1 MIHRDSPFLGW
12 ARGTN
17 EKMGGFEPKAFGMPS
32 PFAGTSPRL
41 TARIAGGLYLAYI
54 LTTTLAT
61 YLRSTLITGN
71 AASTTHNLLAN
82 PDVLRFAFV
91 TDLVSAVLFF
101 LAAWA
106 LYALLRPVNENFALL
121 FLLLNLGG
129 VVVQC
134 VNALN
139 LLAALQVLNDSN
151 YVSSFSAAQLQA
163 IVMNDINLYNNG
175 FMIAQIFFGTWVLPL
190 GYLVYKSGFLPR
202 FLGALLMVDS
212 LAILFWFS
220 QYFLLPS
227 YSILS
232 YPALAVSF
240 LAEVGLALWLMF
252 MSVKIRIPQP
262 VPGKEVGQPG
272 A

>member
-1 MIHRDSPFLGW
+1 
-12 ARGTN
+12 
-17 EKMGGFEPKAFGMPS
+17 MGVFEPKALGLPS
-32 PFAGTSPRL
+32 PFAGASPRL

-54 LTTTLAT
+54 AVTALAT
-61 YLRSTLITGN
+61 YLRSTLLTGD
-71 AASTTHNLLAN
+71 AASTTHNLLAS
-82 PDVLRFAFV
+82 PEILRFAFV

-106 LYALLRPVNENFALL
+106 LYSLLRQVNENFALL
-121 FLLLNLGG
+121 FLLLNLAG
-129 VVVQC
+129 VVIQAS
-134 VNALN
+134 NALN
-139 LLAALQVLNDSN
+139 LFAALQALNSSD

-163 IVMNDINLYNNG
+163 IAMNDINLYNNG

-202 FLGALLMVDS
+202 FLGVLLMVDA

-220 QYFLLPS
+220 QFFLLPS
-227 YSILS
+227 YSVLS

-240 LAEVGLALWLMF
+240 IAEFGLALWLIF
-252 MSVKIRIPQP
+252 VSVKIRISGSGA
-262 VPGKEVGQPG
+262 GKGVGEPS

>member
-1 MIHRDSPFLGW
+1 MEL
-12 ARGTN
+12 
-17 EKMGGFEPKAFGMPS
+17 GGFEPKAFGMPS
-32 PFAGTSPRL
+32 PYAGASPRL

-54 LTTTLAT
+54 GTTLLAT
-61 YLRSTLITGN
+61 ELRSTLLTGN
-71 AASTTHNLLAN
+71 AASTTRNLLAS

-106 LYALLRPVNENFALL
+106 LFALLRPVNENFALL

-134 VNALN
+134 VNTLN
-139 LLAALQVLNDSN
+139 LFAALQVLNDSN
-151 YVSSFSAAQLQA
+151 FVSSFSAAQLQA

-175 FMIAQIFFGTWVLPL
+175 FMIAQVFFGTWVFPL

-202 FLGALLMVDS
+202 FLGALLMVDA

-227 YSILS
+227 YPLLS

-240 LAEVGLALWLMF
+240 IAEFGLALWLVF
-252 MSVKIRIPQP
+252 MSVKVRIPQT
-262 VPGKEVGQPG
+262 VAGTEVG
-272 A
+272 

>member
-1 MIHRDSPFLGW
+1 
-12 ARGTN
+12 
-17 EKMGGFEPKAFGMPS
+17 MGGSEPKAFGMPS
-32 PFAGTSPRL
+32 PFAGASPRL

-54 LTTTLAT
+54 GTTLLAT
-61 YLRSTLITGN
+61 ELRSTLLTGN
-71 AASTTHNLLAN
+71 AASITHNLLAN

-91 TDLVSAVLFF
+91 SDLASAVLFF

-106 LYALLRPVNENFALL
+106 LFALLRPVNENFALL

-134 VNALN
+134 VNTLN
-139 LLAALQVLNDSN
+139 LFAALQVLNESN
-151 YVSSFSAAQLQA
+151 FVSSFSAAQLQA

-175 FMIAQIFFGTWVLPL
+175 FMIAQVFFGTWVLPL

-202 FLGALLMVDS
+202 FLGALLMVDT

-227 YSILS
+227 DPLLS

-240 LAEVGLALWLMF
+240 IAEFGLALWLLF
-252 MSVKIRIPQP
+252 MSVKVRIPET
-262 VPGKEVGQPG
+262 VAGGEVG
-272 A
+272 

>member
-1 MIHRDSPFLGW
+1 MIPRDSSLSRQVP
-12 ARGTN
+12 GTN
-17 EKMGGFEPKAFGMPS
+17 GKMGAFEPRAFGMPS
-32 PFAGTSPRL
+32 PFAATSPRL

-54 LTTTLAT
+54 LTTALAT

-71 AASTTHNLLAN
+71 AATATDNLLAR
-82 PDVLRFAFV
+82 PDVLRLAFV
-91 TDLVSAVLFF
+91 TDLVSALLFF
-101 LAAWA
+101 FAAWA
-106 LYALLRPVNENFALL
+106 LYTLLRPVNENFGLL

-129 VVVQC
+129 VIVQA

-151 YVSSFSAAQLQA
+151 YVSSFSTVQLQA

-175 FMIAQIFFGTWVLPL
+175 FMIAQIFYGTWVLPL

-202 FLGALLMVDS
+202 FLGALLMVDA

-227 YSILS
+227 YSTLS

-240 LAEVGLALWLMF
+240 IAEFGLALWLTL
-252 MSVKIRIPQP
+252 MSVKTRHPP
-262 VPGKEVGQPG
+262 TAMGKEVGQRV

>member
-1 MIHRDSPFLGW
+1 
-12 ARGTN
+12 
-17 EKMGGFEPKAFGMPS
+17 MGVFEPKALGLPS
-32 PFAGTSPRL
+32 PFAGASPRL

-54 LTTTLAT
+54 AITALAT
-61 YLRSTLITGN
+61 YLRSTLLTGD

-82 PDVLRFAFV
+82 PEILRFAFV

-106 LYALLRPVNENFALL
+106 LFALLRPVNENFALL

-134 VNALN
+134 VNTLN
-139 LLAALQVLNDSN
+139 LFAALQVLNDSN

-163 IVMNDINLYNNG
+163 IAMNDINLYNSG
-175 FMIAQIFFGTWVLPL
+175 FMIAQIFFGTWVFPL

-202 FLGALLMVDS
+202 FLGALLMVDA

-227 YSILS
+227 DPVLS

-240 LAEVGLALWLMF
+240 IAEFGLALWLLF
-252 MSVKIRIPQP
+252 MSVKIRIPRT
-262 VPGKEVGQPG
+262 VAGREVG
-272 A
+272 

>member
-1 MIHRDSPFLGW
+1 
-12 ARGTN
+12 
-17 EKMGGFEPKAFGMPS
+17 MGAFEPKALGIPS
-32 PFAGTSPRL
+32 PFAGASPRL
-41 TARIAGGLYLAYI
+41 TARLAGGLYLAYI
-54 LTTTLAT
+54 ATTALAT

-71 AASTTHNLLAN
+71 AASTTHNLVAS

-91 TDLVSAVLFF
+91 TDLVSALLFF

-106 LYALLRPVNENFALL
+106 LYSLLRGVSENFALL

-129 VVVQC
+129 VVVQA

-139 LLAALQVLNDSN
+139 LFAALQVLTDPN
-151 YVSSFSAAQLQA
+151 YLSSFSAAQLQA
-163 IVMNDINLYNNG
+163 IGMNDVNLYNNG

-227 YSILS
+227 YSVLS

-240 LAEVGLALWLMF
+240 VAEFGLALWLVF
-252 MSVKIRIPQP
+252 MSVKIPIPESKA
-262 VPGKEVGQPG
+262 GKGVGEPS

>member
-1 MIHRDSPFLGW
+1 
-12 ARGTN
+12 
-17 EKMGGFEPKAFGMPS
+17 MGGFEPKPFGMPS

-41 TARIAGGLYLAYI
+41 TARIAGSLYLAYV

-71 AASTTHNLLAN
+71 AASTTYNLLARS
-82 PDVLRFAFV
+82 DVLRFAFV
-91 TDLVSAVLFF
+91 AELVSAVLFF

-106 LYALLRPVNENFALL
+106 LYTLLRPVNENFALL

-129 VVVQC
+129 VIIQC
-134 VNALN
+134 MNALN
-139 LLAALQVLNDSN
+139 LFAALQVLNDSS
-151 YVSSFSAAQLQA
+151 YVSSFSAGQLQA

-227 YSILS
+227 YSTLS

-240 LAEVGLALWLMF
+240 IAEFVLAGWLTF
-252 MSVKIRIPQP
+252 MSVKTRNPP
-262 VPGKEVGQPG
+262 SVTGKEVGQPG

>member
-1 MIHRDSPFLGW
+1 
-12 ARGTN
+12 
-17 EKMGGFEPKAFGMPS
+17 MGGVGAGAFGMPS
-32 PFAGTSPRL
+32 PFAGASPRL

-54 LTTTLAT
+54 ATTSLAT
-61 YLRSTLITGN
+61 FLRSTLITGN

-106 LYALLRPVNENFALL
+106 LFALLRPVNENFALL

-134 VNALN
+134 VNTLN
-139 LLAALQVLNDSN
+139 LFAALQVLNDSN

-163 IVMNDINLYNNG
+163 IAMNDINLFNSG
-175 FMIAQIFFGTWVLPL
+175 FMIAQIFFGTWVFPL

-202 FLGALLMVDS
+202 FLGALLMVDA

-227 YSILS
+227 DPVLS

-240 LAEVGLALWLMF
+240 IAEFGLALWLLF
-252 MSVKIRIPQP
+252 MSVKIRIPRT
-262 VPGKEVGQPG
+262 VAGREVG
-272 A
+272 

>member
-1 MIHRDSPFLGW
+1 
-12 ARGTN
+12 
-17 EKMGGFEPKAFGMPS
+17 MGGFEPKAFGMPS
-32 PFAGTSPRL
+32 PFAGASPRL
-41 TARIAGGLYLAYI
+41 TARIAGGLYIAYI

-71 AASTTHNLLAN
+71 AASTVHNLLASPN
-82 PDVLRFAFV
+82 VLRFAFV
-91 TDLVSAVLFF
+91 TDLASAVLFF

-129 VVVQC
+129 VVVQA

-139 LLAALQVLNDSN
+139 LFAALQVLNDSS
-151 YVSSFSAAQLQA
+151 YVSSFSAGQLQA
-163 IVMNDINLYNNG
+163 IVMNDINLYNDG
-175 FMIAQIFFGTWVLPL
+175 FMIAQIFFGSWVLPL

-202 FLGALLMVDS
+202 LLGALLMVDA

-227 YSILS
+227 YSTVS

-240 LAEVGLALWLMF
+240 IAEFGLALWLLF
-252 MSVKIRIPQP
+252 ISVKIRNPP
-262 VPGKEVGQPG
+262 SVTGKEVGQPG

>member
-1 MIHRDSPFLGW
+1 
-12 ARGTN
+12 
-17 EKMGGFEPKAFGMPS
+17 MGGFEPKAFGVPS
-32 PFAGTSPRL
+32 PFAGASPRL

-54 LTTTLAT
+54 GTTFLAT
-61 YLRSTLITGN
+61 ELRSTLLNGN
-71 AASTTHNLLAN
+71 AASTTHNLLAH

-91 TDLVSAVLFF
+91 SDLASAVLFF

-134 VNALN
+134 VNTLN
-139 LLAALQVLNDSN
+139 LFAALQVLNESN
-151 YVSSFSAAQLQA
+151 FASSFSAAQLQA

-175 FMIAQIFFGTWVLPL
+175 FMIAQVFFGTWVLPL

-202 FLGALLMVDS
+202 LLGALLMADA

-227 YSILS
+227 YPLLS

-240 LAEVGLALWLMF
+240 IAEFGLALWLVV
-252 MSVKIRIPQP
+252 MSVKVRIPQT
-262 VPGKEVGQPG
+262 VAGREVG
-272 A
+272 